1 MLVCLKVYM
10 EWPKTRTSW
19 NLKNYGF
26 SICTCSTSSWTC
38 WNDFIA
44 TSTGSIMETIGSID
58 ITTSTWML
66 SIT

>member
-1 MLVCLKVYM
+1 MLICFKVFV
-10 EWPKTRTSW
+10 EWPEIGTCW

-26 SICTCSTSSWTC
+26 SICTGSTIGWTG

-44 TSTGSIMETIGSID
+44 TTIGSIMETIGLAD
-58 ITTSTWML
+58 IIGSTWML